1 MDMFISH
8 KVDIKEKV
16 VMPSLIPKES
26 LHAKSDTEDRGDNGS
41 F

>member
-1 MDMFISH
+1 MAMFISH
-8 KVDIKEKV
+8 EIDVKEKV
-16 VMPSLIPKES
+16 AMPSLILKES

>member
-16 VMPSLIPKES
+16 AMPSPIPKEFP
-26 LHAKSDTEDRGDNGS
+26 HAKSDTEDRGDNGS